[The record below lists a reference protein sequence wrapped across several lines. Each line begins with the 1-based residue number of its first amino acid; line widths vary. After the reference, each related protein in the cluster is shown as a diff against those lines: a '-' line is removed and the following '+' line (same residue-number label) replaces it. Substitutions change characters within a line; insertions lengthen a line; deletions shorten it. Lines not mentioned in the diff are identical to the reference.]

1 MNSGYRK
8 STSKRGKIPPKINGT
23 NRSSGQNSE
32 RLLDE
37 NHKSTS
43 RIEEE
48 DEDDDA
54 GNISETMI
62 LPSTPRNKID

>member
-1 MNSGYRK
+1 MEDHHG
-8 STSKRGKIPPKINGT
+8 STG
-23 NRSSGQNSE
+23 
-32 RLLDE
+32 
-37 NHKSTS
+37 

-62 LPSTPRNKID
+62 LPSTPRHKIDHFLKNM